1 MNSVFRFSV
10 NGFRTTFSTSTSTS
24 AVVHSSSL
32 AHVLVLMNA
41 LIIGRVQ
48 VAGSLNLLDMASSVL
63 HPKAGGQ

>member
-1 MNSVFRFSV
+1 MNSGFRFSV

-32 AHVLVLMNA
+32 AHVLMNA

>member
-32 AHVLVLMNA
+32 AYVLMNA